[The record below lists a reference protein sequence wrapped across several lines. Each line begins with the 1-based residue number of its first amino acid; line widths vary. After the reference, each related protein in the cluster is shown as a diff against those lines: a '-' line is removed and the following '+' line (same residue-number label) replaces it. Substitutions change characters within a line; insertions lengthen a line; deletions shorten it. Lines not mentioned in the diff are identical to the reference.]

1 MRRWKAALGLAVIG
15 AAVWG
20 GSAFGAAQPGTY
32 NFHDCV
38 DRTGTPITPESFTAV
53 KEYPSP
59 NSRNGVSAAL
69 SFRMT
74 DGTGVFIVEAFNGV
88 TVAPGIPASKLT
100 TTCLVDFAAPVGTLP
115 VSGFITGP

>member
-1 MRRWKAALGLAVIG
+1 MRRTKTAFGLAVVA
-15 AAVWG
+15 AAVYA

-38 DRTGTPITPESFTAV
+38 GPAGTPTNFTAV
-53 KEYPSP
+53 KQYSSPS
-59 NSRNGVSAAL
+59 SKYGTSAAI

-74 DGTGVFIVEAFNGV
+74 NGTGVFVVTAFNGV
-88 TVAPGIPASKLT
+88 PIAQGIPAAQMA
-100 TTCLVDFAAPVGTLP
+100 TTCLVDFAPPAGTLP